1 MDTERFR
8 KRSSRLRTTGAIQ
21 VDLIRK
27 YVGAWKEMGL
37 LHWGVMLN
45 LMITQSTVLGVE
57 ITSFTH

>member
-8 KRSSRLRTTGAIQ
+8 ERSSRLRTTGAIQ

-37 LHWGVMLN
+37 LHWGFMLN